1 MSASGAVAD
10 YGRLARPARRRQ
22 RFPLALTAPMT
33 EPAQPPSTE
42 SGARRSEARNDR
54 AKSPRRPT
62 VDQLSEWSF
71 PASDPPGG
79 WTWEPTEREDPP
91 AEDR

>member
-1 MSASGAVAD
+1 MVVWQDQPAPCAASAFRST
-10 YGRLARPARRRQ
+10 
-22 RFPLALTAPMT
+22 LTAPMT
-33 EPAQPPSTE
+33 EPAQHRSTE
-42 SGARRSEARNDR
+42 SGARRNEARDDR
-54 AKSPRRPT
+54 VKSPRRPT

-79 WTWEPTEREDPP
+79 WTWEPTEREEP